1 MKKTLSLLTIV
12 IFQLTFFH
20 LYAQQPDIESDSVWV
35 EGRVVDFATGQPLAN
50 CEVQFLFEGE
60 AVAVTLSDSNG
71 YYTLGWIPLGLY
83 TFSVLSDG
91 KTLHYNELQL
101 TQSTIVNIALMPDT
115 ANLRPLHTTEVTAMR
130 IGPVYHPIKS
140 PDDPRLWNLNNN
152 PQLMD
157 SGPARVDYSGGPRV
171 GFFKPGSLAAWRPAW
186 IDAPFPHPER
196 KTKSGEQKT
205 KKKGKKK

>member
-1 MKKTLSLLTIV
+1 MKKTLSLLTVV
-12 IFQLTFFH
+12 IFQLSFFH

-205 KKKGKKK
+205 KKKEKKK